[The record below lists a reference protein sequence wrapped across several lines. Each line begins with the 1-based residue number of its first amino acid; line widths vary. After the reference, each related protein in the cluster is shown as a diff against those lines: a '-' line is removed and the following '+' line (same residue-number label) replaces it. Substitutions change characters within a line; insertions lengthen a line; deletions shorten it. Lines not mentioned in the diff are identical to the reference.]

1 MCSTHPDVKILILCL
16 LVRHPEENTEEK
28 SRIQIRSRIRTT
40 RLRIRRKIS
49 LFLCRLLS
57 HQKNR
62 YRTEKNNVAVRGTNQ
77 LQPLFTLFF
86 LFYLHF
92 QTYMESA
99 MAVATEKVRSKR
111 YAFPPNAF
119 EILQF
124 IITNHDEGR
133 LLDVIYNR
141 DTGINFQKLAA
152 WTEITDL
159 FNKVSVSGVPGSIP
173 ASSDTVESEERQM
186 KLC

>member
-1 MCSTHPDVKILILCL
+1 
-16 LVRHPEENTEEK
+16 
-28 SRIQIRSRIRTT
+28 
-40 RLRIRRKIS
+40 
-49 LFLCRLLS
+49 
-57 HQKNR
+57 
-62 YRTEKNNVAVRGTNQ
+62 
-77 LQPLFTLFF
+77 
-86 LFYLHF
+86 
-92 QTYMESA
+92 MESA

-159 FNKVSVSGVPGSIP
+159 FNKVSVGCSWFDPSILRHSG
-173 ASSDTVESEERQM
+173 T
-186 KLC
+186 

>member
-1 MCSTHPDVKILILCL
+1 
-16 LVRHPEENTEEK
+16 
-28 SRIQIRSRIRTT
+28 
-40 RLRIRRKIS
+40 
-49 LFLCRLLS
+49 
-57 HQKNR
+57 
-62 YRTEKNNVAVRGTNQ
+62 
-77 LQPLFTLFF
+77 
-86 LFYLHF
+86 
-92 QTYMESA
+92 MESA

-159 FNKVSVSGVPGSIP
+159 FNKVSVSGVLGSIP
-173 ASSDTVESEERQM
+173 ASSDTDEAVLDEVHKTTIIKKSQKIPSVRVGCLSRPHQSRF
-186 KLC
+186 

>member
-1 MCSTHPDVKILILCL
+1 
-16 LVRHPEENTEEK
+16 
-28 SRIQIRSRIRTT
+28 
-40 RLRIRRKIS
+40 
-49 LFLCRLLS
+49 
-57 HQKNR
+57 
-62 YRTEKNNVAVRGTNQ
+62 
-77 LQPLFTLFF
+77 
-86 LFYLHF
+86 
-92 QTYMESA
+92 MESA
-99 MAVATEKVRSKR
+99 MAVVATEKVRSKR

-159 FNKVSVSGVPGSIP
+159 FNKVSVGVHGSIP
-173 ASSDTVESEERQM
+173 ASSDTGESEGRQM

>member
-62 YRTEKNNVAVRGTNQ
+62 YRYRTEKNNVAVRGTKQ

-159 FNKVSVSGVPGSIP
+159 FNKVSVGCPWFDPSILQH
-173 ASSDTVESEERQM
+173 TGI
-186 KLC
+186 